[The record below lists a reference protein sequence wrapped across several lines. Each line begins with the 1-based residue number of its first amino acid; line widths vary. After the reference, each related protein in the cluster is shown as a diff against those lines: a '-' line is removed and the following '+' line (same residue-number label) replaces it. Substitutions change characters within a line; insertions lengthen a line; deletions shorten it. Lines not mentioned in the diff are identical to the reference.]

1 MIMDLSLRQIRAY
14 LAVAR
19 TLSFTRAAA
28 ETNLS
33 QPALTVQIRS
43 LEQQL
48 GIKLFD
54 RNSRS
59 VELTRLG
66 RELVPVFE
74 RLLREFDETVTGVR
88 DIARHGV
95 GSVRLGALPSFA
107 AGILP
112 DVIVR
117 FRARFPRVAL
127 TIKDAIAS
135 RVMDLVVS
143 EDVDLGV
150 VGGEPIHA
158 DLDVIH
164 RTEDRLNVILPAGH
178 PLSRKKRI
186 GVEELAAFPLI
197 LMDPATS
204 VRATV
209 DAALAAAGHRVEA
222 ACEVTY
228 MMTAVGMVRAGLGIT
243 ILPASAHEIRAEPD
257 LVARVIDD
265 PRFVRSIAVVRK
277 RRRTLPPAAE
287 NFMVALV
294 EYLDSRETKT
304 GRGGHRSARG
314 KGRQAR

>member
-1 MIMDLSLRQIRAY
+1 MDLSLRQIRAY

-33 QPALTVQIRS
+33 QPALSVQIGS

-66 RELVPVFE
+66 RELVPVFQ
-74 RLLREFDETVTGVR
+74 RILREFDETVTGIR
-88 DIARHGV
+88 DIARHGG

-112 DVIVR
+112 DIIVR

-127 TIKDAIAS
+127 TVKDAIAS
-135 RVMDLVVS
+135 RVMDLVLS
-143 EDVDLGV
+143 EEVDLGV

-164 RTEDRLNVILPAGH
+164 RTEDRLNVIYPARH
-178 PLSRKKRI
+178 PLARMKVV
-186 GVEELAAFPLI
+186 GVEQLVAFPLI

-209 DAALAAAGHRVEA
+209 DAALAAGGHRVEA

-243 ILPASAHEIRAEPD
+243 ILPASAQEIRAEPG
-257 LVARVIDD
+257 LIARAIDD
-265 PRFVRSIAVVRK
+265 PRFVRPIAVVRK
-277 RRRTLPPAAE
+277 RRRTLAPAAE
-287 NFMVALV
+287 NFMAALV
-294 EYLDSRETKT
+294 DDLGDRDSEPK
-304 GRGGHRSARG
+304 RGGHRSARA
-314 KGRQAR
+314 KGRRSS

>member
-1 MIMDLSLRQIRAY
+1 
-14 LAVAR
+14 
-19 TLSFTRAAA
+19 
-28 ETNLS
+28 
-33 QPALTVQIRS
+33 VQIRS
-43 LEQQL
+43 LEQQF

-66 RELVPVFE
+66 RELVPVFQ
-74 RLLREFDETVTGVR
+74 RLLREFDEAVSGVR
-88 DIARHGV
+88 DIARHGA

-112 DVIVR
+112 DIIVR

-127 TIKDAIAS
+127 AVKDAIAS
-135 RVMDLVVS
+135 RVMEMVLS

-158 DLDVIH
+158 DLDVIY
-164 RTEDRLNVILPAGH
+164 RTQDRLNVIYPARH
-178 PLSRKKRI
+178 PLARMKRI
-186 GVEELAAFPLI
+186 GVQELVAFPLI

-209 DAALAAAGHRVEA
+209 DAALAAGGHPVEA

-228 MMTAVGMVRAGLGIT
+228 MMTAVGMVRAGLGIS

-257 LVARVIDD
+257 LIARAIDD
-265 PRFVRSIAVVRK
+265 PRFVRPIAVVRK

-287 NFMVALV
+287 NFMAALV
-294 EYLDSRETKT
+294 EYLGDREDKT
-304 GRGGHRSARG
+304 ERAGHRGARA
-314 KGRQAR
+314 KGRRT